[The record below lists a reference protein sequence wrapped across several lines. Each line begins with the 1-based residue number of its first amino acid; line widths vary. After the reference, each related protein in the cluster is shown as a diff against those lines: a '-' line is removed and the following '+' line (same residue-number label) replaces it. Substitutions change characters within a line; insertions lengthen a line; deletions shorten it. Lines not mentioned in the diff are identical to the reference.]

1 MRYIKCIVLLACLLA
16 VSSLVGCGKNET
28 AKTTE
33 SVASTESSQVQ
44 YETKLFDQSYVHE
57 IDVTINEEDWEDL
70 LANPTK
76 KTKYQVDVEIDG
88 EKIENVSFSTKGN
101 TSLSSVA
108 SDSESDR
115 YSFKVN
121 FGKYE
126 EGQTY
131 YGLDKLNLNNIYA
144 DATYMKDYLSYELFR
159 KVGVDAPLTS
169 YVQLKINGE
178 DFGLYLGI
186 EEIGTSYLS
195 RNNEEESELY
205 KPETARLAN
214 MGGPEEGKA
223 PGDGERPEMPEN
235 GQMPDEG
242 ERPEL
247 PENSQIP
254 EEGERPE
261 FPDGEQVRSEG
272 ERPEMPEDG
281 NMRSN
286 GERPE
291 LPDGEQM
298 PDRNQMGK
306 RFGETSSGAAI
317 VYTDDTIESYSDIFD
332 NAETDV
338 TDEDKQRVIQAI
350 KKLSEGSAEEA
361 LDTEEVINYFV
372 AHNFVMNY
380 DSYTGTMLHNYYLKE
395 TDGKLSILPWDYN
408 LAFGAFSGAGKGEGG
423 DATSLVNCGIDSPLS
438 GTSEEDRPLWNFIVS
453 NEEYLEQY
461 HESFGQLV
469 EYVNSQEFEKEMNRV
484 YEMIHPYVE
493 KDASAFYS
501 LSEFEQ
507 AYDTL
512 LNFCKLRA
520 ESVTKQLD
528 GTLSTV
534 TETQDSEDKIDASS
548 INISVMGTQNNRK
561 KSENGVS

>member
-272 ERPEMPEDG
+272 ERPEMP
-281 NMRSN
+281 
-286 GERPE
+286 
-291 LPDGEQM
+291 
-298 PDRNQMGK
+298 
-306 RFGETSSGAAI
+306 
-317 VYTDDTIESYSDIFD
+317 
-332 NAETDV
+332 
-338 TDEDKQRVIQAI
+338 
-350 KKLSEGSAEEA
+350 
-361 LDTEEVINYFV
+361 
-372 AHNFVMNY
+372 
-380 DSYTGTMLHNYYLKE
+380 
-395 TDGKLSILPWDYN
+395 
-408 LAFGAFSGAGKGEGG
+408 
-423 DATSLVNCGIDSPLS
+423 PL
-438 GTSEEDRPLWNFIVS
+438 L
-453 NEEYLEQY
+453 
-461 HESFGQLV
+461 
-469 EYVNSQEFEKEMNRV
+469 
-484 YEMIHPYVE
+484 
-493 KDASAFYS
+493 
-501 LSEFEQ
+501 
-507 AYDTL
+507 
-512 LNFCKLRA
+512 
-520 ESVTKQLD
+520 
-528 GTLSTV
+528 
-534 TETQDSEDKIDASS
+534 
-548 INISVMGTQNNRK
+548 
-561 KSENGVS
+561 

>member
-235 GQMPDEG
+235 GQMPDE
-242 ERPEL
+242 
-247 PENSQIP
+247 
-254 EEGERPE
+254 
-261 FPDGEQVRSEG
+261 
-272 ERPEMPEDG
+272 
-281 NMRSN
+281 